1 MPASRQKQ
9 PRDATSHVVMESGM
23 PREQQ
28 SNSKEYVPPT
38 LDPVSEADDSDAIW
52 FEEDDYWGEPVPEEP
67 AQ

>member
-1 MPASRQKQ
+1 
-9 PRDATSHVVMESGM
+9 M

-38 LDPVSEADDSDAIW
+38 LDPVSEADDSDAVW
-52 FEEDDYWGEPVPEEP
+52 FEDDDYWGEPMPEEP